1 MVIHALRGTAGKLH
15 LADVLLHLPVL
26 PVAAGSTGVLL
37 VLSLAVALAGGG
49 GQKRPAIAL
58 ESRVRLRLWPGPG
71 FGHGR
76 WVLRRQHGL
85 PAARRVARRARP
97 SLSRRD
103 RWLGPWREY
112 ASFAGRAHGWLCP
125 LRVFTHLEQV
135 KLVIAPPQ
143 KGKTAAAAGSII
155 DAPGPVVATS
165 VRTDLIAATAVL
177 RQSLGRIHVF
187 NPEGA
192 DGFAS
197 TVTWNMIR
205 GCEDMATAA
214 RRAASLIEGVR
225 ARGLDDAT
233 FWQDQASL
241 VLGAYMHAAALA
253 AGTVMDVYRWVL
265 EETTQP
271 LQILDAHPG
280 AARTARQEISSYLA
294 LPART
299 RAGISTTIRSALR
312 FLQDPRIAEILC
324 PQGPGTFDPASFVVS
339 RDTLYLV
346 AADTKHTPVPPVFT
360 ALITEITWAA
370 RAAGA
375 ATGRLDPPLCLE
387 LDEAANIAPVPV
399 AAWSTWTAGSG
410 IRLSIYVQAFA
421 QLIERWGEAGAEV
434 IWQACDVKLVYCNSS
449 EDSLS
454 RRIEQACGQVRL
466 RGADEVL
473 RGPDGTRQ
481 RRQTWAVE
489 PVLPYAAVRA
499 LPAGRAIVI
508 RGGCKPLIVR
518 TEQYW
523 KRRDVR
529 RLLRHGITPQLP
541 AVTPRPVPAP
551 WPELMSLPAVA
562 PADEL
567 TARRESRRSL
577 DALLPPAAA
586 AAGGSLGWGTQPWP
600 GTLDGRH
607 ARGAEPEDD

>member
-1 MVIHALRGTAGKLH
+1 MPIHAFTGTAGKLH

-26 PVAAGSTGVLL
+26 PVAAGSAGILL
-37 VLSLAVALAGGG
+37 VLSLVLALAGGAG

-71 FGHGR
+71 FGRGR

-103 RWLGPWREY
+103 RCLGPWREY

-165 VRTDLIAATAVL
+165 VRADLVAATAAL
-177 RQSLGRIHVF
+177 RQLLGRIHVF

-192 DGFAS
+192 DGYAS
-197 TVTWNMIR
+197 TVTWNMIP

-214 RRAASLIEGVR
+214 RRAGSLIEGVR

-241 VLGAYMHAAALA
+241 VLGAYLHAAALA
-253 AGTVMDVYRWVL
+253 AGTIMDVYRWVL
-265 EETTQP
+265 EETTQA

-280 AARTARQEISSYLA
+280 AAPTARQEISSYLA

-312 FLQDPRIAEILC
+312 FLQDPRIAETLC
-324 PQGPGTFDPASFVVS
+324 PQGPGTFDPASFVRS

-360 ALITEITWAA
+360 ALIAEITWTA
-370 RAAGA
+370 RAAA
-375 ATGRLDPPLCLE
+375 SAGRLDPPLCLE

-410 IRLSIYVQAFA
+410 IRLHIYVQAFA

-481 RRQTWAVE
+481 RRPTWAVE
-489 PVLPYAAVRA
+489 PVLPYAAVRT

-508 RGGCKPLIVR
+508 RGGCKPVIIR

-562 PADEL
+562 PYDEL
-567 TARRESRRSL
+567 AALRESRRPL
-577 DALLPPAAA
+577 DALLPRAA
-586 AAGGSLGWGTQPWP
+586 AAGGGLAGGTQPWP
-600 GTLDGRH
+600 ATMDGRRY
-607 ARGAEPEDD
+607 ARRAEPEDD